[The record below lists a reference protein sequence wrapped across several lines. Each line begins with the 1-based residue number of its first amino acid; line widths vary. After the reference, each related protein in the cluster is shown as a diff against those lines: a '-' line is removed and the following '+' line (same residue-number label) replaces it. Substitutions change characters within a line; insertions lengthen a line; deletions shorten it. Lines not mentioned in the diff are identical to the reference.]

1 MTDIKELAKH
11 LGLSVGTV
19 SRALNDR
26 PEVHP
31 ETRRRVQ
38 EAAREIGYVQN
49 QAGRSLR
56 LGATQIIGFFMHSAE
71 ILKGDSAGFFI
82 SIING
87 MQREFARENLDLVV
101 FPGSSDED
109 STDYLARL
117 SRRQVVDGVIL
128 AETRDDDPRIEY
140 LNRAKIPFITFGRSR
155 TKGDYSWLDF
165 DFEDVVRTVVSR
177 FAGLGHRNI
186 AAVMASEDAN
196 YLKIM
201 LKTLPRVME
210 SHGLMLNSELLRR
223 APVSK
228 EGAGDI
234 ANWLLEHPARPTAV
248 MISHAQF
255 APAIYDALAAR
266 GLKPG
271 IDLAITAML
280 QNMETS
286 TLEPPLSGFATDMAG
301 LGAHLARMLMAR
313 LPAFAARYSL
323 YAENKLWPATFHLG
337 GSDVNGPKL

>member
-1 MTDIKELAKH
+1 MKDIKELAKH

-26 PEVHP
+26 PEVNL

-56 LGATQIIGFFMHSAE
+56 LGATQIIGFFMHSSE

-117 SRRQVVDGVIL
+117 SRRQVVDGVIV
-128 AETRDDDPRIEY
+128 AETRIQDPRIEY
-140 LNRAKIPFITFGRSR
+140 LERTKIPFITFGQSQ
-155 TKGDYSWLDF
+155 TKGNYNWLDF
-165 DFEDVVRTVVSR
+165 DFEDVVRRLVAR
-177 FAGLGHRNI
+177 FLNTGHRRI
-186 AAVMASEDAN
+186 AFAVSEEDTN
-196 YLKIM
+196 YLKTV
-201 LKTLPRVME
+201 LNVLPDVMK
-210 SHGLMLNSELLRR
+210 SHGLAFSSHMLRR
-223 APVSK
+223 APVNRT
-228 EGAGDI
+228 GAADI
-234 ANWLLEHPARPTAV
+234 ARWLLEHPDRPTAV

-255 APAIYDALAAR
+255 APGIYDALAAQ
-266 GLKPG
+266 GMKPG
-271 IDLAITAML
+271 VDLAITALL
-280 QNMETS
+280 QNVDS
-286 TLEPPLSGFATDMAG
+286 QVLEPPLSGFATDMAG

-313 LPAFAARYSL
+313 LPAFAARYSH

-337 GSDVNGPKL
+337 GSDVNGPNL